1 MVGKTYRKVKGDFW
15 FIFFVIIATN
25 LSFSIYSITVQRTL
39 KWGEL
44 FTLVLQHGIAV
55 FISMGIVLY
64 FFKGLSKKDWNLFSW

>member
-1 MVGKTYRKVKGDFW
+1 MVGKTYKKVKGDFW

-25 LSFSIYSITVQRTL
+25 LSLSIYSITIQRAL
-39 KWGEL
+39 KWEEL

-64 FFKGLSKKDWNLFSW
+64 FFKGFSNKDWTLRSW